1 MLSRNVTPFHTT
13 IMTAREEAC
22 AGGSRKI
29 EAEHL
34 LLALSR
40 QDGTDAKDILE
51 SAGLDHEAILQ
62 AIESESEQSLKA
74 VGVTLGDKGLLKA
87 SGARD
92 YNPRFGQS
100 AKLALARAADLE
112 AKRIA
117 PPLEP
122 IHLLVGILHAKAGTV
137 PRIIAVSGVDADALT
152 SKAEE
157 ALTQRR
163 ECA

>member
-1 MLSRNVTPFHTT
+1 MLSKNVTPFHTS
-13 IMTAREEAC
+13 IMLARDEARQ
-22 AGGSRKI
+22 AGSRKI

-40 QDGTDAKDILE
+40 QKGTDASAILKD
-51 SAGLDHEAILQ
+51 AGLDHEAILE

-74 VGVTLGDKGLLKA
+74 VGVSLGDRGLVKA
-87 SGARD
+87 SSARD

-100 AKLALARAADLE
+100 AKLAVARAADLE

-122 IHLLVGILHAKAGTV
+122 IHLLIGILHAKAGTV
-137 PRIIAVSGVDADALT
+137 PRVLEVSGVDTDDLI
-152 SKAEE
+152 SKAES
-157 ALTQRR
+157 AMPGRR
-163 ECA
+163 